1 MADRVLAI
9 DQGTHSTRAI
19 LFNSGGQVICSAQQ
33 SIGINRLSGSEV
45 EQSPDEILQSMQAVV
60 SRVLADPASRR
71 GDIRCAGLATQRSS
85 VLAWERDTGN
95 PLSPVLSWQDR
106 RAAVELA
113 TLAEHAQDIRRLT
126 GLRLS
131 PHYGAGKMHW
141 LMHNNPAVTAANNA
155 ATLTLGPLAS
165 FLLRHLTDTG
175 TDLVDDANASRTL
188 LWNLAQR
195 NWDNTLLGYFD
206 IPPGVLPEC
215 RPIRSAFGSIVN
227 QAIPVTAVNGDQT
240 AALYSQGRPATD
252 TLYINIG
259 TGAFALLPV
268 NDPGSRPDEL
278 LAGISSSDHTTSDYY
293 VEGTVNSAAAAL
305 KWAAERYRLTNIESS
320 LPKWLDSITA
330 PTLFINTLGGLGSPW
345 WKEGPAAY
353 FLDDEIPGEEAMVA
367 VVESILFLIQANL
380 DQLVPLNPALRNI
393 QISGGLANLDA
404 VCQRLANLTGLHI
417 HRPVQVEA
425 TARGIAWLAAGCP
438 DSWRPGGSG
447 ATFTPADDAGLRARY
462 SKFLEIVSGI

>member
-1 MADRVLAI
+1 MSDQVLAI

-19 LFNSGGQVICSAQQ
+19 LFDNEGKVICSARQ

-45 EQSPDEILQSMQAVV
+45 EQSPDEILQSVQGVV
-60 SRVLADPASRR
+60 SSVLDDPASRR

-85 VLAWERDTGN
+85 VLAWEHETGS

-106 RAAVELA
+106 RAATFLA
-113 TLAEHAQDIRRLT
+113 TLGEHAKDIRRLT
-126 GLRLS
+126 GLHLS

-141 LMHNNPAVTAANNA
+141 LMNNNPAVAAA
-155 ATLTLGPLAS
+155 HSDGTLTLGPLAS

-175 TDLVDDANASRTL
+175 LDLVDDANASRTL
-188 LWNLAQR
+188 LWNLAR
-195 NWDNTLLGYFD
+195 RDWDSMLLEYFG
-206 IPPGVLPEC
+206 IPPASLPEC
-215 RPIRSAFGSIVN
+215 RPIRSAFGNLIN
-227 QAIPVTAVNGDQT
+227 EAIPVTAVNGDQT

-305 KWAAERYRLTNIESS
+305 KWTAERYRLTNIESS
-320 LPKWLDSITA
+320 LPTWLDSITA

-345 WKEGPAAY
+345 WKEGPAPY

-367 VVESILFLIQANL
+367 TVESILFLIQANL
-380 DQLVPLNPALRNI
+380 EQLVPLNPALRNI

-404 VCQRLANLTGLHI
+404 VCQRLANLTGLVI
-417 HRPVQVEA
+417 YRPVQVEA

-438 DSWRPGGSG
+438 ASWRPSGSG
-447 ATFTPADDAGLRARY
+447 VTFTPVDDPGVRSRY
-462 SKFLEIVSGI
+462 VKFLDIVSKI